1 MSFVI
6 SSYACP
12 DLQDRFR
19 DTKTS
24 ASMRLSGFCP
34 FCPNPYKK
42 PKRLIYLLSIFLQN
56 PMEIQ
61 IKGQKLQ
68 KDKTAKN
75 VENTEVLTP

>member
-1 MSFVI
+1 MGFVI
-6 SSYACP
+6 LSYACP
-12 DLQDRFR
+12 ALQDRLR

-24 ASMRLSGFCP
+24 ADKPVLGFCP

-75 VENTEVLTP
+75 VESTEVLTP